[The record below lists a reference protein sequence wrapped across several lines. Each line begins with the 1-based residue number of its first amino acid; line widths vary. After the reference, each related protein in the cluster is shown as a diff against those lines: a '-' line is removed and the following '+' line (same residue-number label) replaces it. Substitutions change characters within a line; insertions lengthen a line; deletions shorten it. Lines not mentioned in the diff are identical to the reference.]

1 MAELIIEIPDKLKR
15 EIEESKVDVSL
26 LIKRPIKQPGGEK
39 EMIDW
44 SVKLQKPRYVAD

>member
-1 MAELIIEIPDKLKR
+1 MAELRIEIPDKLKR

-26 LIKRPIKQPGGEK
+26 LIKRSVKQLGEEK

-44 SVKLQKPRYVAD
+44 SIKLQRAQCVAD